1 MDIQAVQA
9 IIQLGTSITTT
20 GALLLAWMLERKRVD
35 QERQRSDRLESTLI
49 RTLET
54 RLAKE
59 ESG

>member
-1 MDIQAVQA
+1 MQALQA
-9 IIQLGTSITTT
+9 LIQLGTSITTT

-35 QERQRSDRLESTLI
+35 QERQRSDRLEATLI

-54 RLAKE
+54 RLVKE